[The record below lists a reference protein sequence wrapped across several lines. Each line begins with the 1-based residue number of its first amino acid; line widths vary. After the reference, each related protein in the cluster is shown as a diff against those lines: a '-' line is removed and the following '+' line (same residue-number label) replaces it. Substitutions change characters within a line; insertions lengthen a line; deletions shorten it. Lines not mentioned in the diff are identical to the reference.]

1 MATYETPT
9 VTDYGTLVE
18 LTAAGTL
25 LNADTPHGIANT
37 AYSAAGP

>member
-1 MATYETPT
+1 MATYETPA

-25 LNADTPHGIANT
+25 ENADVPQGNPST